1 MLGKILKRFSGDKS
15 AAAAAQT
22 APPVTGLEGADLL
35 IADGHHAEQA
45 GDLLR
50 ACECY
55 RKAVELAP
63 RHASAHLNL
72 GIGLEAIGNIEQACK
87 SYEAALGIDPADVYA
102 NYNLGRQLF
111 SRNALAAAEPLLRR
125 AIDGSPDFADAR
137 VVLSRLK
144 TRATSTAR
152 QPNLKAR
159 CAFARTTSAPCA
171 TTRICS
177 LNCTVRATPLPHC
190 AAQWRHSRAIS
201 MRTTRSR
208 PCSSNW
214 NSLPKRNNFSS
225 SAAHLPGLSTCV
237 LAGQSL
243 LSRADRK
250 ATAEAEAALKL
261 RPDWLDLLF
270 DYGLILKR
278 MARQTEAEA
287 VFRRA
292 IEIDRTY
299 VRAYQMLGAVLVS
312 QGRIQD
318 ALDIFGEG
326 RKHCADTFDLE
337 SPEMFA
343 LNCKDDVSIDDLFAR
358 HVDFGNRLEQRHPA
372 RFASFENL
380 PDPNRRL
387 RIGFVSGDFQ
397 VHVVPLFLMPVLEE
411 RDRSA
416 IEVYCYSTGD
426 TADKFT
432 ERLRNLADVWR
443 TTSRMPPDEI
453 ADLIH
458 RDRIDILVDLA
469 GHSGT
474 PNLRIFALRPAPIQ
488 ATWVGYLNTTGLSR
502 IQYRISDNH
511 SDPPGLTDRYHTEQ
525 LFRLPHSQWCY
536 RPFVE
541 IDYEH
546 EAPVERNGYVTFGSF
561 NQTVKIT
568 PAVRK
573 LWGEILTQVPDSRL
587 VVVGVVDDRA
597 REDFHR
603 DLESAGV
610 SRDRITMVPYIP
622 IEEYYRWFGR
632 VDITLDTMPFSG
644 GTTTCDALW
653 MGAPVITCPGVR
665 SWSRSAAS
673 ILTTLGLT
681 DWIAESPQ
689 DYVRRAVQLA
699 RNPARIAESRKSL
712 RSRMIASPLMT
723 SRFAVIWKTPFAA
736 CGRRGAVIPEVDDV
750 EMVRFQRGGQI
761 RGLAGL
767 RNHQALPTRR
777 AGFGFEE
784 SRPAAAKGARQP
796 FCPHRSLCQG
806 KHAEH
811 LQEGAT
817 RQPGQVGNARRGLS
831 PAVLRIIHA

>member
-15 AAAAAQT
+15 SAAASPT
-22 APPVTGLEGADLL
+22 ASPVTGFENADLL
-35 IADGHHAEQA
+35 IADGNRAEEG
-45 GDLLR
+45 GDLLG
-50 ACECY
+50 ACERY
-55 RKAVELAP
+55 RKAVQIAP
-63 RHASAHLNL
+63 HYAPAHLNL

-87 SYEAALGIDPADVYA
+87 SFEAALSIDPANVYA

-111 SRNALAAAEPLLRR
+111 SRNALAEAEPLLRR
-125 AIDGSPDFADAR
+125 ALEGSPDFADAR
-137 VVLSRLK
+137 VVMSRLLENK
-144 TRATSTAR
+144 GDLSGAATELEHALRVRPDYFGALRNYADLLLKLRRPDDAASALR
-152 QPNLKAR
+152 SAVAAQPRDFDANYTLASLLVELKKPAEAEPFFLQALR
-159 CAFARTTSAPCA
+159 ITPTSA
-171 TTRICS
+171 
-177 LNCTVRATPLPHC
+177 NVRASLVNLYLSQGILEK
-190 AAQWRHSRAIS
+190 AA
-201 MRTTRSR
+201 
-208 PCSSNW
+208 
-214 NSLPKRNNFSS
+214 
-225 SAAHLPGLSTCV
+225 
-237 LAGQSL
+237 
-243 LSRADRK
+243 
-250 ATAEAEAALKL
+250 AEAEAALKL

-292 IEIDRTY
+292 MEIDRTY

-318 ALDIFGEG
+318 ALDIFQEG

-343 LNCKDDVSIDDLFAR
+343 LNCKDDISIDDLFAR
-358 HVDFGNRLEQRHPA
+358 HVDFGKRLEQRHPA
-372 RFASFENL
+372 RFASFDNI
-380 PDPNRRL
+380 PDPDRRL
-387 RIGFVSGDFQ
+387 RIGYVSGDFQ
-397 VHVVPLFLMPVLEE
+397 YHVVPLFLMPVLEE

-416 IEVYCYSTGD
+416 VEVYCYSTGD

-432 ERLRNLADVWR
+432 EQLRNLADVWHA
-443 TTSRMPPDEI
+443 TSPMSPNEV

-474 PNLRIFALRPAPIQ
+474 PNLRIFAQRPAPVQ

-525 LFRLPHSQWCY
+525 LLRLPHSQWCY

-541 IDYEH
+541 VDCEY
-546 EAPVERNGYVTFGSF
+546 EAPFKRNGCVTFGSF

-587 VVVGVVDDRA
+587 VVVGVVDNRA
-597 REDFHR
+597 REDLYR
-603 DLESAGV
+603 DLENAGV

-632 VDITLDTMPFSG
+632 VDIALDTMPFSG

-653 MGAPVITCPGVR
+653 MGAPVITCPGSR

-681 DWIAESPQ
+681 DGIAESQ
-689 DYVRRAVQLA
+689 EDYVRRAVQLA
-699 RNPARIAESRKSL
+699 GNPARIAHLRKTL
-712 RSRMIASPLMT
+712 RSRMIESPLMDK
-723 SRFAVIWKTPFAA
+723 RLFARDMENAF
-736 CGRRGAVIPEVDDV
+736 RR
-750 EMVRFQRGGQI
+750 MWQ
-761 RGLAGL
+761 
-767 RNHQALPTRR
+767 
-777 AGFGFEE
+777 
-784 SRPAAAKGARQP
+784 SW
-796 FCPHRSLCQG
+796 CS
-806 KHAEH
+806 
-811 LQEGAT
+811 
-817 RQPGQVGNARRGLS
+817 QPGE
-831 PAVLRIIHA
+831 

>member
-1 MLGKILKRFSGDKS
+1 MLGKILKRFSGEKS
-15 AAAAAQT
+15 SSATAQT
-22 APPVTGLEGADLL
+22 ASPVTGLEGADLL

-63 RHASAHLNL
+63 RYASAHLNL
-72 GIGLEAIGNIEQACK
+72 GIGLEAIGNTEQACK
-87 SYEAALGIDPADVYA
+87 SYEAALGVDPADVYA

-125 AIDGSPDFADAR
+125 AIDGSPDFADAK
-137 VVLSRLK
+137 VVLSRLLENK
-144 TRATSTAR
+144 GDLNGAATQLEEALRVRPDYFGALRNYADLLLKLHRPGDAASALRRAVAA
-152 QPNLKAR
+152 QPRDLDANYTLASLLVELEQP
-159 CAFARTTSAPCA
+159 AEAEQLFQQAL
-171 TTRICS
+171 RISPAS
-177 LNCTVRATPLPHC
+177 LDVRASLVNLYLSQGNLER
-190 AAQWRHSRAIS
+190 AA
-201 MRTTRSR
+201 
-208 PCSSNW
+208 
-214 NSLPKRNNFSS
+214 
-225 SAAHLPGLSTCV
+225 
-237 LAGQSL
+237 
-243 LSRADRK
+243 
-250 ATAEAEAALKL
+250 AEAEAALKL

-326 RKHCADTFDLE
+326 RKHCADAFDLE

-343 LNCKDDVSIDDLFAR
+343 LNCKDDISIDDLFAR
-358 HVDFGNRLEQRHPA
+358 HVDYGRRLEQRYPA
-372 RFASFENL
+372 RFESFENI

-432 ERLRNLADVWR
+432 EQLRNLADVWR
-443 TTSRMPPDEI
+443 TTSRMSPDEV

-502 IQYRISDNH
+502 IQYRISDDH
-511 SDPPGLTDRYHTEQ
+511 SDPPGLTERYHTEQ

-587 VVVGVVDDRA
+587 VVVGVVDNRA
-597 REDFHR
+597 REDFYR
-603 DLESAGV
+603 DLENAGV

-653 MGAPVITCPGVR
+653 MGAPVITCPGIR

-673 ILTTLGLT
+673 ILTTLGLK

-689 DYVRRAVQLA
+689 DYVRQAVQLA
-699 RNPARIAESRKSL
+699 RNPARIAELRKSL
-712 RSRMIASPLMT
+712 RSRMIASPLMDKPL
-723 SRFAVIWKTPFAA
+723 FARDMENAF
-736 CGRRGAVIPEVDDV
+736 RR
-750 EMVRFQRGGQI
+750 MWQTWCSHTGG
-761 RGLAGL
+761 
-767 RNHQALPTRR
+767 
-777 AGFGFEE
+777 
-784 SRPAAAKGARQP
+784 
-796 FCPHRSLCQG
+796 
-806 KHAEH
+806 
-811 LQEGAT
+811 
-817 RQPGQVGNARRGLS
+817 
-831 PAVLRIIHA
+831 